1 MSLVRLLQRACG
13 EVVFASAAERGQF
26 TAELESEGVRTADIC
41 LNDES
46 FDRFVG
52 ELSPDIVVFDR
63 FMTEEQYGWRVE
75 RTCPD
80 AARVLDTVDLHCLRD
95 ARQKAVACGADPMD
109 GEALDLGGDIA
120 LREIASILRCDLS
133 LLMSRFE
140 LELLRERFAIDD
152 GLLARVPF
160 LVDEPRARD
169 DAPAFVERTGFAT
182 IGNFRHPPNW
192 DAVVWTREKI
202 WPLVRRAHPGAELR
216 VYGAYIPKKATQLD
230 DPASG
235 FRIAGHAP
243 DAVVA
248 LAKARVCLAP
258 LRYGAGLKGK
268 LVDAMLAGT
277 PSVTTRIGAESMC
290 AAGEWCGTIAD
301 TPEEIAAAAAELHA
315 DEAAWTAARDRGFE
329 IAKSEFDTSREGP
342 VLVERLLECC
352 EGLANS
358 RRTNFVGAMLRH
370 HRHRSAEYMSRW
382 IETKTE
388 LERSR

>member
-1 MSLVRLLQRACG
+1 MSLLRVFARAYD
-13 EVVFASAAERGQF
+13 EVVFVSAAERGQF
-26 TAELESEGVRTADIC
+26 TAELESEGVRSAQIR

-46 FDRFVG
+46 FDRFVA

-75 RTCPD
+75 RCCPD

-95 ARQKAVACGADPMD
+95 ARRNAVGCGADPTD
-109 GEALDLGGDIA
+109 VEALDLGGDIA

-140 LELLRERFAIDD
+140 LALLNERFRIDG

-160 LVDEPRARD
+160 FVDEARLRD
-169 DAPAFVERTGFAT
+169 DTPPFAARTGFAT

-192 DAVVWTREKI
+192 DAVVWLRERI
-202 WPLVRRAHPGAELR
+202 WPLVRNAHPGVELR
-216 VYGAYIPKKATQLD
+216 VYGAYVPKKAVQLD

-235 FRIAGHAP
+235 FRVAGHAA
-243 DAVVA
+243 DAVGA
-248 LAKARVCLAP
+248 LAEARVCLAP

-277 PSVTTRIGAESMC
+277 PSVTTRIGAESMF
-290 AAGEWCGTIAD
+290 ADGEWCGAVAD
-301 TPEEIAAAAAELHA
+301 TPEEIAAAAVALH
-315 DEAAWTAARDRGFE
+315 DGEAAWTRARDRGYE
-329 IAKSEFDTSREGP
+329 ILREEFDASRGGSF
-342 VLVERLLECC
+342 LVERLRECR
-352 EGLANS
+352 ELLTDS
-358 RRTNFVGAMLRH
+358 RPNNFVGAMLRH

-382 IETKTE
+382 IEAKTK
-388 LERSR
+388 LERSG